1 MLDQS
6 TALPMDIFL
15 RPRDVAAR
23 TGYSVS
29 TLARWRCQG
38 EGPVFRK
45 VNRACVYRW
54 GDVLEWLGSPRHS
67 TSDQTSRPTCAA

>member
-1 MLDQS
+1 MQDQS
-6 TALPMDIFL
+6 ASLPPDIFL

-23 TGYSVS
+23 TGYSVA
-29 TLARWRCQG
+29 TLARWRCHG

-54 GDVLEWLGSPRHS
+54 GDVLEWLGSPRRS
-67 TSDQTSRPTCAA
+67 TSDHSSHPTRAA